1 MYNIVL
7 RPLLHRGQEC
17 LAVVA
22 PLVRRLDLAIRQLRG
37 VKWSHSN
44 KVWYLPLSRESHGI
58 ILAALQ
64 SLATIAQGPLR
75 NLPAKTKEGGCH
87 GCPLSNGP
95 RHAGTRDGFPK
106 SANANYGLAAKP
118 RKPEGVKPVFSAPEA
133 QSVQRF

>member
-17 LAVVA
+17 IAVVA

-64 SLATIAQGPLR
+64 SLATIAQGPLPTCLQKR
-75 NLPAKTKEGGCH
+75 KKVAASSPTARGTQARRLAFQKAPLQTTAWRLSPKT
-87 GCPLSNGP
+87 
-95 RHAGTRDGFPK
+95 
-106 SANANYGLAAKP
+106 
-118 RKPEGVKPVFSAPEA
+118 
-133 QSVQRF
+133 